1 MIEVGAPP
9 IIAATPLPPA
19 PPVAHLPLVPP
30 PPPVPPAPQYGH
42 EAMLAGRAP
51 LPPGAA
57 VEDQFELHFI
67 GELEAG
73 SGFPH
78 VSQSDAL
85 FVDYSAHA
93 GQEWLLRADAIGQTQ
108 SAYADA
114 EGTHAFNHPLD
125 LHYVSASM
133 EGWPRLH
140 LQVLRLDQAGC
151 VEAVAYGALAL
162 PMHPGHS
169 ELECRTWTPVGPSLL
184 GEARVLH
191 RVGGAPALHA
201 AACVAVLEGSIPE
214 ARAQMVTK
222 SSGTVR
228 ISLDTVFRNA
238 GAHGILPSAFRGPRS
253 GASSGVAAAPR
264 S

>member
-1 MIEVGAPP
+1 
-9 IIAATPLPPA
+9 
-19 PPVAHLPLVPP
+19 
-30 PPPVPPAPQYGH
+30 
-42 EAMLAGRAP
+42 LAGCAS

-73 SGFPH
+73 FGFPH
-78 VSQSDAL
+78 ISQSDAL
-85 FVDYSAHA
+85 FVDYSVHA
-93 GQEWLLRADAIGQTQ
+93 GQEWIEARREGYVGQTQ
-108 SAYADA
+108 SAYVDA
-114 EGTHAFNHPLD
+114 EGIHAFNHPLD
-125 LHYVSASM
+125 LHYVAPSM

-140 LQVLRLDQAGC
+140 LHVLRLNVAGC
-151 VEAVAYGALAL
+151 VESVAYGALAL

-201 AACVAVLEGSIPE
+201 AACAAVLEGSIPE

-238 GAHGILPSAFRGPRS
+238 GAHGILPSVFRAPRPGGSFS
-253 GASSGVAAAPR
+253 GAVAAASR